1 MKDLFKVFNNLFV
14 NPQSFLS
21 MNDYEKSKYFF
32 MFQRFFAIQ
41 YPVQADIF
49 NIKNI
54 NTAEVLDYWCN
65 SLSKIYKRTPAW
77 VYNTLKSVKTE
88 KEEKKKIN
96 IDDDVIMYWCQL
108 NECSR
113 KEFYEIYDKY
123 GDEFIKAMQKFQKN
137 FK

>member
-54 NTAEVLDYWCN
+54 NTFN
-65 SLSKIYKRTPAW
+65 RTIR
-77 VYNTLKSVKTE
+77 N
-88 KEEKKKIN
+88 
-96 IDDDVIMYWCQL
+96 
-108 NECSR
+108 
-113 KEFYEIYDKY
+113 
-123 GDEFIKAMQKFQKN
+123 
-137 FK
+137 